1 MALIDIYRSLTVAA
15 GPFASAYLTQRQR
28 IGKEDQSR
36 IAERRGIASR
46 ARPAERLVWI
56 HAASVGETASV
67 LALVDRL
74 LDERD
79 FSVLITTGTVTA
91 VPLVENRADP
101 RGRVI
106 HQFVP
111 LDHPGYVRAF
121 LDHWRPDLAL
131 WVESELWPNL
141 IHEARARHIPMLL
154 LNARMSQRSFRGW
167 QFLPSV
173 IRPLLGGFELCLA
186 QDSTQAQRLQHLGAK
201 RALCVGNLKSEAA
214 PLPVAPAELRRL
226 ERQIDGRPIW
236 LAACTHEGEE
246 AIAADAHR
254 ALQRDV
260 PSVLTLIAPRH
271 PARAEGIAAMLRAK
285 GLAVARRS
293 ANHDIA
299 GTTDV
304 YLADTLGEL
313 GLFYRLAGIA
323 FIGGSLVPLG
333 GHNPYEA
340 ARLDCAIL
348 HGPDMSNAA
357 SLARALANACAAE
370 IVRDAE
376 ALARGVHHLIRD
388 PAERERRA
396 AAAMAV
402 AESSRGVLDAVMETI
417 APWLDRVAPA
427 NAAAVPA

>member
-1 MALIDIYRSLTVAA
+1 MSLLNIYRSLTVAA
-15 GPFASAYLTQRQR
+15 GPLTAAYLTQRQR
-28 IGKEDQSR
+28 IGKEDASR

-46 ARPAERLVWI
+46 PRPAGKLIWI

-67 LALVDRL
+67 LGLIDRL
-74 LDERD
+74 LDERGV
-79 FSVLITTGTVTA
+79 SVLITTGTVTGA
-91 VPLVENRADP
+91 RLIEERADCP
-101 RGRVI
+101 GRVI

-111 LDHPGYVRAF
+111 LDHPGYVGAF
-121 LDHWRPDLAL
+121 LDYWRPDLAM

-141 IHEARARHIPMLL
+141 ISAARARGIPMLL

-173 IRPLLGGFELCLA
+173 IRPLLGGFDLCLA
-186 QDSTQAQRLQHLGAK
+186 QDTVHAQRLAYLGA
-201 RALCVGNLKSEAA
+201 RRSLCVGDLKSAAA
-214 PLPVAPAELRRL
+214 PLPVAPDELDRL
-226 ERQIDGRPIW
+226 TRQIGERPIW
-236 LAACTHEGEE
+236 LAASTHEGEE

-260 PSVLTLIAPRH
+260 PSVLTVIAPRH
-271 PARAEGIAAMLRAK
+271 PARAESIETMLRSK

-293 ANHDIA
+293 EQHDIA
-299 GTTDV
+299 GTTDI

-313 GLFYRLAGIA
+313 GLFYRLSGIA

-357 SLARALANACAAE
+357 AIARALAGACAAE
-370 IVRDAE
+370 IVHDAE
-376 ALARGVHHLIRD
+376 ALANGVRRLIHD
-388 PAERERRA
+388 PAERTRRA
-396 AAAMAV
+396 TAAKQV
-402 AESSRGVLDAVMETI
+402 ADSSRGVLDAVMETI
-417 APWLDRVAPA
+417 GPWLDHVAPA
-427 NAAAVPA
+427 NADPVPA